1 MDGRMNPRARSERN
15 RAAILDAAARA
26 IARHGYHGMSMRDL
40 SRACGQ
46 GLASLYV
53 HFSSKED
60 ILFALQSEAFD
71 ALIASSLR
79 ALAQEQGHVARLH
92 AFILNHVRFFMEHPD
107 LMRTLVQEAAALPPE
122 KRGRIRE
129 RKERYFE
136 TAKRL
141 VTVIVESGC
150 GRPGAMARAGH
161 DEAELER
168 ATYALFGML
177 NWIYGW
183 YEPRRHGPP
192 ELLAGTL
199 HRIAL
204 CGLVAQCPF
213 RGGSLQ
219 AGEHIAAAG
228 GAT

>member
-1 MDGRMNPRARSERN
+1 MNARARSGRN
-15 RAAILDAAARA
+15 RAAILGAAARA

-40 SRACGQ
+40 SRASGQ

-53 HFSSKED
+53 YFSSKED

-71 ALIASSLR
+71 ALIASS
-79 ALAQEQGHVARLH
+79 EQAVARETEPVARLH
-92 AFILNHVRFFMEHPD
+92 ALILNHVRFFTEHPD
-107 LMRTLVQEAAALPPE
+107 LMRTLVQEAAALPPD
-122 KRGRIRE
+122 KRGQIRD
-129 RKERYFE
+129 RKERYFDS
-136 TAKRL
+136 ARRL
-141 VTVIVESGC
+141 IAVIVEFGC
-150 GRPGAMARAGH
+150 GRPGARPRAEG
-161 DEAELER
+161 DEGELER

-183 YEPRRHGPP
+183 YEPKRHGPP
-192 ELLAGTL
+192 ELLAQTL

-204 CGLVAQCPF
+204 CGLVARCPF

-219 AGEHIAAAG
+219 TGEPAAAAG